1 MCWDLKVLTVMDSE
15 SLPHLYVCVCVQ
27 TATIALLYNMGQC
40 CAAGTR
46 LYVHADIYDEFV
58 DKYVKAFKAW

>member
-1 MCWDLKVLTVMDSE
+1 VRHHLACVPVL
-15 SLPHLYVCVCVQ
+15 Q
-27 TATIALLYNMGQC
+27 TATFALLYNMGQC

-58 DKYVKAFKAW
+58 AKYIKAFQAW

>member
-1 MCWDLKVLTVMDSE
+1 MCAP
-15 SLPHLYVCVCVQ
+15 LPHLCCLPQ

-46 LYVHADIYDEFV
+46 MYVHADIYDEFV
-58 DKYVKAFKAW
+58 QKYIAAFKAW